1 MADIV
6 TRRELEDAKIDAKDL
21 GEAVNEKVI
30 VSPRYGEDFKSIPL
44 LSDELQGA
52 IETAA
57 AAGAGANGWTD
68 LLIQTVD
75 GSTQRAKNS
84 LFQSQINSKAGTA
97 YVDAK
102 DASLQSQIDQK
113 ATAAYLDNALT
124 EQTQTVN
131 TALSQLSTA
140 ANKFYPTKAEAEADI
155 ASIEVNQPV
164 QVGESGAN
172 GGLWYK
178 ATAEATTL
186 TKSAYDSYAL
196 SQNYSDMRE
205 RTGLYR
211 NLFNTDEIKGIDLSR
226 ITNQAGRTAVS
237 RVAPKSIK
245 ITATSSTTLE
255 VRWRFSAAHFKETNV
270 ISASAR
276 IKSVTASAGAAV
288 QAVRMGVWQ
297 TTAAGSSI
305 KTNFTTIAGEEAV
318 SVEQNALIEN
328 IPLDASAVYVEVG
341 FSINAVAARDL
352 IFEDFCISA
361 ASKAAFIRP
370 QSAPLNLFPDP
381 LFSGQYSSIF
391 SSIVKTEN
399 SEQIMTFEETSAL
412 RQSLYQIP
420 AIGRFAPGAIVRFGA
435 DVMSDA
441 VNATHMTMV
450 FFNAAGV
457 EITRSTQASRVA
469 NSYDTLSSEFVV
481 PANCARVDVRFMKDG
496 NATSA
501 KFKNVF
507 LYSTYQN
514 RVTFNPQFPL
524 TLLHVDAVNGL
535 DTNNGTQTAP
545 LKTLSRA
552 MIMAG
557 YNTLIIVAEGDYYE
571 APQVTSKIGVLT
583 VMAARNSRVRLIGGT
598 KLTGFTKTSGYTKV
612 WQVPLAAN
620 PVIASDRSG
629 YWLYQLGAA
638 DTNTTITK
646 RWEQHH
652 GRTYRNPDCT
662 QIWLATSIAE
672 IEAATKPMWFWNAGV
687 LYLSCVGFGDP
698 NAVDIRI
705 PETVTSPF
713 YTANTTKNQC
723 VKLVGIES
731 YFWLNGFRVWDFA
744 QVELIGCR
752 GIGNRT
758 NGFETSDNSFVRQV
772 GCEGYG
778 NWVDGNGGH
787 VYRAN
792 TTKKSC
798 RYEGLDN
805 YFHDNGD
812 DGFSYHEMWTG
823 TTTGM
828 LCEYN
833 GDRGCADA
841 VGAHFTHHNP
851 IFYKNGQGQGL
862 WIIDD
867 GAGIS
872 CVGTAVDGGV
882 STDTTVFNP
891 YAEGNLVNFNMGGSN
906 ENVMNLFNPK
916 SIDPVTAHY
925 SSSAGNLNLY
935 DASYS
940 GSGTIKNQVSTGN
953 INVISTLPVP
963 L

>member
-1 MADIV
+1 MADQVLTKQKLING
-6 TRRELEDAKIDAKDL
+6 DQD
-21 GEAVNEKVI
+21 
-30 VSPRYGEDFKSIPL
+30 
-44 LSDELQGA
+44 LSDLEEVLSGPPGKLVKTRLGREVYTLASVPQ
-52 IETAA
+52 INTMTREEVTAA
-57 AAGAGANGWTD
+57 VAPKAN
-68 LLIQTVD
+68 
-75 GSTQRAKNS
+75 
-84 LFQSQINSKAGTA
+84 
-97 YVDAK
+97 DAEVYK
-102 DASLQSQIDQK
+102 KTETLTK
-113 ATAAYLDNALT
+113 EETNALVAPKANQADVDSAISGMNST
-124 EQTQTVN
+124 LN
-131 TALSQLSTA
+131 TSLANLSTD
-140 ANKFYPTKAEAEADI
+140 ANKFYPTLAEANAAI
-155 ASIEVNQPV
+155 ASIAVNQPV
-164 QVGESGAN
+164 TIGEVAN

-178 ATAEATTL
+178 ATAVATDL
-186 TKSAYDSYAL
+186 TKSAYDPLDQSK
-196 SQNYSDMRE
+196 SYSDLRE
-205 RTGLYR
+205 RLGVSANFF
-211 NLFNTDEIKGIDLSR
+211 NLDEIKGIDLSR

-245 ITATSSTTLE
+245 ITATSNATTE

-288 QAVRMGVWQ
+288 QAVRMMLYQ
-297 TTAAGSSI
+297 TTNTGASI
-305 KTNFTTIAGEEAV
+305 KTDSMLIAGPNAV
-318 SVEQNALIEN
+318 NSEQNALIEN
-328 IPLDASAVYVEVG
+328 IALDPAAVYVEIG
-341 FSINAVAARDL
+341 FSVQAVVARDL
-352 IFEDFCISA
+352 IFEDFCLSA
-361 ASKAAFIRP
+361 ASKAVFIRP

-381 LFSGQYSSIF
+381 LFSGQYSSVF
-391 SSIVKTEN
+391 QGLARNESN
-399 SEQIMTFEETSAL
+399 EQIMAFDVTSTL
-412 RQSLYQIP
+412 KQSLYQIP

-441 VNATHMTMV
+441 VNATHMTIV
-450 FFNAAGV
+450 FFDIAGV

-469 NSYDTLSSEFVV
+469 NSYDTLSSEYVV
-481 PANCARVDVRFMKDG
+481 PANCARVDVRLMKDA

-524 TLLHVDAVNGL
+524 TLLYVDAVNGL

-545 LKTLSRA
+545 LKTFARA
-552 MIMAG
+552 MLMAG
-557 YNTLIIVAEGDYYE
+557 VNTKVIAAEGDYYE
-571 APQVTSKIGVLT
+571 APQLTSKIGVLE
-583 VMAARNSRVRLIGGT
+583 VVAARNSRVRLIGGV
-598 KLTGFTKTSGYTKV
+598 KLTGFIKTAGYTKV
-612 WQVPLAAN
+612 WQAALATD
-620 PVIASDRSG
+620 PVTVSDRCG
-629 YWLYQLGAA
+629 WWLYQFGVA
-638 DTNTTITK
+638 DTNTAITK

-662 QIWLATSIAE
+662 QIWRAANIAE
-672 IEAATKPMWFWNAGV
+672 IEAATKPMWFWDAGV

-705 PETVTSPF
+705 PETITSPF
-713 YTANTTKNQC
+713 YTANTTKNQY
-723 VKLVGIES
+723 VKLIGIET
-731 YFWLNGFRVWDFA
+731 YFWLSGFRVWDFA

-787 VYRAN
+787 VYRDNA
-792 TTKKSC
+792 TKKSC

-828 LCEYN
+828 VCEYN

-862 WIIDD
+862 WAIDD
-867 GAGIS
+867 GAGIA
-872 CVGTAVDGGV
+872 CVGTSVDGGV

-906 ENVMNLFNPK
+906 DNVMNLFNPK
-916 SIDPVTAHY
+916 SINPVTSHY
-925 SSSAGNLNLY
+925 SASAGNMNLY
-935 DASYS
+935 DAGYS
-940 GSGTIKNQVSTGN
+940 GSGIVKNKTSTGN
-953 INVISTLPVP
+953 INVIGTLPVP